1 MSEVIRLDK
10 QIFSKNDFEK
20 VVDKSFKQLVKPAT
34 ETTFTLSDFFE
45 LYDNLFLE
53 IPKEGEIESH
63 RFILNR
69 TAEYLG
75 VNINDDIDVQALL
88 DEITSLRT
96 ELLDANKTLLDLT
109 KK

>member
-1 MSEVIRLDK
+1 MSEVIKLDK

-75 VNINDDIDVQALL
+75 VNVNDDIDIQALL

>member
-1 MSEVIRLDK
+1 MSEVIKLDK

-75 VNINDDIDVQALL
+75 VNVNDDIDVQALL

-96 ELLDANKTLLDLT
+96 ELLDANKTLLDLN

>member
-1 MSEVIRLDK
+1 MSELIKLDK
-10 QIFSKNDFEK
+10 QIFSKGDFEK
-20 VVDKSFKQLVKPAT
+20 VVDKSFKQLVKPTT
-34 ETTFTLSDFFE
+34 ETVFTLSDFFE

-75 VNINDDIDVQALL
+75 VNINEDINIQALL
-88 DEITSLRT
+88 DEITSLRN

>member
-1 MSEVIRLDK
+1 MSEVIKLDK

>member
-1 MSEVIRLDK
+1 MSEVIKLDK

-96 ELLDANKTLLDLT
+96 ELLDANKTLLDLN

>member
-1 MSEVIRLDK
+1 MSEVIKLDK

-75 VNINDDIDVQALL
+75 VNVNDDIDVQALL